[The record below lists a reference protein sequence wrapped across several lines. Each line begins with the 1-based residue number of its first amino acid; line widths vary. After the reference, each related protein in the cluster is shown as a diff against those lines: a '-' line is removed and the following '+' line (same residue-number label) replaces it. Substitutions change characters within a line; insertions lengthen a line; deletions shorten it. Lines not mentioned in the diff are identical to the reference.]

1 MVLRLI
7 LRGVGGVIPGLGGF
21 IKNKDCGLIVVVLK
35 IKK

>member
-21 IKNKDCGLIVVVLK
+21 IKNKDWGFY
-35 IKK
+35 